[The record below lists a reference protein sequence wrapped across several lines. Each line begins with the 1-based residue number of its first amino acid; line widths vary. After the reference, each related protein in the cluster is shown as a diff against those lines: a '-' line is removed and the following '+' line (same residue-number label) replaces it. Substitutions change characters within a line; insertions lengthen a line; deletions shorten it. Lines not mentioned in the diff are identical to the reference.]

1 MRDHPALLFASL
13 AFTSSSGCFNPDLS
27 TKPCVDRTGCPD
39 GYYCVASL
47 CSPTPP
53 EKPTVAEVR
62 LDPSS
67 RPMFTMG
74 RTTTEDPDFRTN
86 DTPSHT
92 RTVTRPYYLDEREV
106 TVANYQL
113 CVQADVCQPARTDNP
128 RCNYGK
134 PEKATHPI
142 NCVDYGRAE
151 TYCRWLSRRLPTETE
166 WEYAARDTVPE
177 TMYAFGAT
185 WDASKACFNVGA
197 TCSVAGVGV
206 RTFQGKIVLP
216 TAPGFYDLTGNVWEW
231 TQSEFC
237 PYSSSSMEG
246 QTCGSPRRV
255 IRGGSAFDTDIRAA
269 AVFVRFGN
277 QKAEVFNYATG
288 ADTGGH
294 YNLGFRCAR
303 D

>member
-1 MRDHPALLFASL
+1 MKDLPALPRVWVAAAL
-13 AFTSSSGCFNPDLS
+13 ASGCFNPDLA
-27 TKPCVDRTGCPD
+27 TKPCVDRTGCPED
-39 GYYCVASL
+39 YYCVAGL
-47 CSPTPP
+47 CSLTPP
-53 EKPTVAEVR
+53 EKPKVAEVR
-62 LDPSS
+62 LDPSQ
-67 RPMFTMG
+67 RPMFLMG
-74 RTTTEDPDFRTN
+74 RSAMEDPDWRGN
-86 DTPSHT
+86 DTPAHV

-106 TVANYQL
+106 TVASYEL

-142 NCVDYGRAE
+142 NCVDYARAE
-151 TYCRWLSRRLPTETE
+151 AYCRWLSRRLPTETE
-166 WEYAARDTVPE
+166 WEYAARDVGIDA
-177 TMYAFGAT
+177 MYSFGMT
-185 WDASKACFNVGA
+185 WDATRACFNVGS

-206 RTFQGKIVLP
+206 RTFQGKIVPP

-237 PYSSSSMEG
+237 PYTAMSAEG
-246 QTCGSPRRV
+246 QTCGSTRRV
-255 IRGGSAFDTDIRAA
+255 VRGGSGFDTDVRAA

-277 QKAEVFNYATG
+277 QKAEVFNYASTT
-288 ADTGGH
+288 DTGGH